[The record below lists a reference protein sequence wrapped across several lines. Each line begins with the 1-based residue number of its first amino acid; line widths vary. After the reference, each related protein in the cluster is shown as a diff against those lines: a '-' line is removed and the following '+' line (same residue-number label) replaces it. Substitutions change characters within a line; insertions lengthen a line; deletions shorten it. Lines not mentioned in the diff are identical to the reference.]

1 MIENRFEE
9 FKMFVDK
16 TEHQIA
22 VIRGMKGMFLK
33 VSKWEQAM
41 EKSVDQWTRKELL
54 ELCRNG
60 IEPKYPCGIK
70 ERNMHKGIITSA
82 YTALATRISYLNKVL
97 DFLGVDLKVH
107 LYDFE
112 KNRNMIENK
121 RDHYFYKQDI
131 IDVCDMLINPQDKFI
146 IYGLFSGIF
155 GKNCSDLT
163 LLKKSDVD
171 LENKKINLPSGIV
184 VDIDDYLEDILIDSL
199 DDRHGSI
206 YYSYRETGLSYR
218 LNMNSEYVL
227 KSRPSVK
234 NNKGLDHM
242 TYNSIRVR
250 LDLLRENLNKYDLIA
265 RNIYR
270 SGVLHKLNQQV
281 NGAKIKQKDMTEF
294 LKANNYKLNPY
305 ETWLCYESMYRN
317 VE

>member
-146 IYGLFSGIF
+146 IYGLFSGI
-155 GKNCSDLT
+155 DL
-163 LLKKSDVD
+163 S
-171 LENKKINLPSGIV
+171 S
-184 VDIDDYLEDILIDSL
+184 
-199 DDRHGSI
+199 
-206 YYSYRETGLSYR
+206 
-218 LNMNSEYVL
+218 
-227 KSRPSVK
+227 
-234 NNKGLDHM
+234 
-242 TYNSIRVR
+242 
-250 LDLLRENLNKYDLIA
+250 
-265 RNIYR
+265 
-270 SGVLHKLNQQV
+270 
-281 NGAKIKQKDMTEF
+281 
-294 LKANNYKLNPY
+294 
-305 ETWLCYESMYRN
+305 
-317 VE
+317 

>member
-97 DFLGVDLKVH
+97 DFLCVDLK
-107 LYDFE
+107 
-112 KNRNMIENK
+112 K
-121 RDHYFYKQDI
+121 
-131 IDVCDMLINPQDKFI
+131 
-146 IYGLFSGIF
+146 
-155 GKNCSDLT
+155 
-163 LLKKSDVD
+163 
-171 LENKKINLPSGIV
+171 
-184 VDIDDYLEDILIDSL
+184 
-199 DDRHGSI
+199 
-206 YYSYRETGLSYR
+206 
-218 LNMNSEYVL
+218 
-227 KSRPSVK
+227 
-234 NNKGLDHM
+234 
-242 TYNSIRVR
+242 
-250 LDLLRENLNKYDLIA
+250 
-265 RNIYR
+265 
-270 SGVLHKLNQQV
+270 
-281 NGAKIKQKDMTEF
+281 TEI
-294 LKANNYKLNPY
+294 
-305 ETWLCYESMYRN
+305 
-317 VE
+317 